1 MKRILTMLSALLV
14 LAGCGSSN
22 TDVSADSD
30 HADAAPHQYTE
41 VKQAP
46 DKYTDYIKDYV
57 GRNCA
62 SIGYESLGGNRMD
75 YIGNG
80 YIRLSFLT
88 DDGRYIGV
96 SDDEIK
102 DYYVAAQS
110 IPANTEVR
118 FTYEKDSSGEE
129 YSNLIEWQSID
140 EIVLKVSPVGSKEP
154 VSSTGLTAIK
164 PSPDK
169 YTAYVKDY
177 EGRNLGDIGYVS
189 LGGDLRDYYGESN
202 LKLVIITDDGSYV
215 DVMDEESLKQYYVVH
230 QNPAPNTEMTFVF
243 ETDSEGNEYSFT
255 KWQSLSEIEL
265 RVTRTEF
272 TKTVENQPE
281 DDRMQEE
288 SEAVVTESNASENVQ
303 NGYEAVYNEYA
314 EKLRSAAPVYIQEY
328 YQEKQSNT
336 EGLSGL
342 AEIANKKVM
351 KLAEISNEG
360 VGELAKVYYSSKGEY
375 SEYEAWA
382 EKLYEVY
389 MEEAENIYNEYMN
402 SVY

>member
-1 MKRILTMLSALLV
+1 
-14 LAGCGSSN
+14 
-22 TDVSADSD
+22 
-30 HADAAPHQYTE
+30 
-41 VKQAP
+41 
-46 DKYTDYIKDYV
+46 
-57 GRNCA
+57 
-62 SIGYESLGGNRMD
+62 
-75 YIGNG
+75 
-80 YIRLSFLT
+80 LT

-314 EKLRSAAPVYIQEY
+314 EKLRSAAPVYIQEF
-328 YQEKQSNT
+328 YQKKQSNT

-389 MEEAENIYNEYMN
+389 MEEAENIYDEYMN